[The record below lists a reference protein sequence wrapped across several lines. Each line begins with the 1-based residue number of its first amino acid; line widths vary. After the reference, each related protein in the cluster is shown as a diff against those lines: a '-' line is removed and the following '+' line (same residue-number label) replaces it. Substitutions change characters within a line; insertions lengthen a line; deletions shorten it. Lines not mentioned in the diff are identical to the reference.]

1 MSQASLGPGGARRL
15 LKRLRDLMAG
25 GGTGQERLNQTVRI
39 IAADMVAEVCSIYMM
54 RPGEVLELFATQGL
68 KQEAVHK
75 TRLAVGEGLIG
86 DIAAHAR
93 PLALA
98 DAQSNPNFA
107 YKPET
112 GEEIFHSLMGVPILR
127 GGRVLGVLAVQNRS
141 FREYDEEEIEALQTI
156 AMVLAELAAS
166 DSLFGPPEVALET
179 VALLPERLEGLKLN
193 EGLAMGRVV
202 MHQPRVTIR
211 QMVAEDPARERG
223 RLEAAVERM
232 HSAIDALLARADL
245 GHAGEHREILETYR
259 MFAEDR
265 GWLGRIGE
273 AINAGLTA
281 EAAVQRVQD
290 DTRARMQ
297 QVSDPYL
304 RERLSDLEDL
314 GNRLLRHLTGDRTAA
329 QAGALPDDVVL
340 VARSMGPAELLDY
353 DRRRLR
359 AIVLEEGSPTAH
371 VAIVAR
377 ALGIPMVGRVKDIQ
391 ARAAPDERIIV
402 DGENAI
408 VVLRPSEEVREA
420 FQAAI
425 RARAARQAKYVAL
438 RDLPA
443 VSRDGVQAELM
454 INAGLLIDLDH
465 LAPTGAVGIGLYRT
479 EIPFMVRSA
488 FPDVASQ
495 VDFYREIYTRAGD
508 APVVFRTLDV
518 GGDKRLPYLEMADD
532 ENPAM
537 GWRAIRIALDR
548 PMMLRQQVRALL
560 LASAGRPLDVMFPM
574 IADVAEFAAARALV
588 DRELDRLAAR
598 GLARPAAVR
607 VGTMLEVPSLV
618 WQLPALLERADFV
631 SVGSNDLM
639 QFLFACDRGS
649 TRLAGRYDVLSPA
662 ALCFLAGIA
671 DAAAARGVPLTLCG
685 EMAGRPLEALAL
697 LALGF
702 RRLSMAPN
710 SVGPVKDMLRSADIG
725 AVAAYLRSLLHLP
738 DRSLRGRLVAFARD
752 RGIAL

>member
-588 DRELDRLAAR
+588 DRELDRLASR

-618 WQLPALLERADFV
+618 WHLPALLERADFV

-738 DRSLRGRLVAFARD
+738 DRSLRGRLAAFARD

>member
-1 MSQASLGPGGARRL
+1 
-15 LKRLRDLMAG
+15 
-25 GGTGQERLNQTVRI
+25 
-39 IAADMVAEVCSIYMM
+39 
-54 RPGEVLELFATQGL
+54 
-68 KQEAVHK
+68 
-75 TRLAVGEGLIG
+75 
-86 DIAAHAR
+86 
-93 PLALA
+93 
-98 DAQSNPNFA
+98 
-107 YKPET
+107 
-112 GEEIFHSLMGVPILR
+112 VPILR

-408 VVLRPSEEVREA
+408 VVLRPSEEVRDA
-420 FQAAI
+420 FQAAM

-738 DRSLRGRLVAFARD
+738 DRSLRGRLAAFARD